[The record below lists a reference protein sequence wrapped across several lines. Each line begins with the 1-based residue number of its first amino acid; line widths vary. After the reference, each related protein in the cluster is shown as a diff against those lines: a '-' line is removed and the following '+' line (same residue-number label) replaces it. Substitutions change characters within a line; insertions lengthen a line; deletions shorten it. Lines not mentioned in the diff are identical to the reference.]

1 MEIILNIFLIAVCC
15 VIVIDVLQFFDNLN
29 PILSKLFGF
38 RVKLG
43 KPFTCS
49 TCSSFWLGLLYLII
63 SGSFSLKTVTLLL
76 AVSASTP
83 LLNTLWWNIQGI
95 IGLIINLLKIRT

>member
-1 MEIILNIFLIAVCC
+1 METVLNIFLIAVCC

-29 PILSKLFGF
+29 PILSKLLGF

-63 SGSFSLKTVTLLL
+63 VGAISLKTITLLL

-95 IGLIINLLKIRT
+95 IGLIINLLKIRS